1 MTHLAPI
8 TGTRM
13 NPSPSHPLD
22 NPVWNALGAA
32 HAPLRLGDD
41 LACRYL
47 PDVAPFAALASESAQ
62 AWQALAQ
69 LLQPGE
75 QVAVLG
81 AEPQALDAGLR
92 TQPIG
97 VLHQMTATVTAAACD
112 DACGITLLGSADAA
126 DMLELAQATKPGPFC
141 KRTHEMGRYIG
152 IRDQGRLIAMAGE
165 RMRPEGHVEISAVCV
180 DPAWRGKG
188 IAGQLIKRLQAGI
201 QQRGDT
207 PFLHVLA
214 SNHTAIALYERL
226 GFTLRRTFFLTLV
239 GLAEQNV

>member
-1 MTHLAPI
+1 MTHLAPP

-13 NPSPSHPLD
+13 NPFPSHPLD
-22 NPVWNALGAA
+22 NPVWNALAAA
-32 HAPLRLGDD
+32 HAHLRQGDGM
-41 LACRYL
+41 ACRYL
-47 PDVAPFAALASESAQ
+47 PDVAPFAALASDSAQ

-69 LLQPGE
+69 LLRPGE
-75 QVAVLG
+75 QVAVL
-81 AEPQALDAGLR
+81 APEPLTLDAGFR

-97 VLHQMTATVTAAACD
+97 LLHQMTATATAAASD
-112 DACGITLLGSADAA
+112 DAPDITLLDGADAP
-126 DMLELAQATKPGPFC
+126 DMLELTQATKPGPFC

-152 IRDQGRLIAMAGE
+152 IRDQGRLVAMAGE

-188 IAGQLIKRLQAGI
+188 IAGRLIKRLQAGI
-201 QQRGDT
+201 QQRGGT

-214 SNHTAIALYERL
+214 SNHNAIALYERL

-239 GLAEQNV
+239 GQAERNV